1 MMERALVGDGGFL
14 RTRNIWLDDCL
25 VPQLPYLCF
34 VTLLREPQGRPPRRP
49 CLPSSLARGF

>member
-1 MMERALVGDGGFL
+1 MGDGGFL